1 MLPLRGMKNPWNP
14 LEEAGCWLEC
24 KCGAPS
30 GLLAGGPEGS
40 YISLLRVVEANP
52 SSASG

>member
-1 MLPLRGMKNPWNP
+1 MLPLRHMKNPWNP
-14 LEEAGCWLEC
+14 IEEAGCRPEC